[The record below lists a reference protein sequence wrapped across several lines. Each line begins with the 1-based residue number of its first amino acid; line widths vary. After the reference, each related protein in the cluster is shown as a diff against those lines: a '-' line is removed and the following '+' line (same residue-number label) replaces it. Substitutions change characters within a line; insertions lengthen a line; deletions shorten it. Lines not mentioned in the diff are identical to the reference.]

1 MTMFTCLFL
10 LQACNDNDDKSIP
23 PVITPPAPVTIVD
36 AAVDNGN
43 FTTLVAALEATGL
56 DTTLADE
63 NASFTVFA
71 PTDDAFALLGDDTI
85 NALLEDTDTLSDIL
99 TYHVISGEVD
109 AAAAVASAG
118 QTVEMVNGDMVGLSL
133 DGDNLLVNTATV
145 TMTDI
150 QTDNGIIHVIDAVL
164 MPPADKGQP
173 MMNIVETAVAD
184 GRFTTL
190 VAALQAAGLD
200 GALADASGNFTV
212 FAPTDDAFA
221 MIDDEVLSMIL
232 ADTDLLSN
240 LLLQHVI
247 DAEVSSVSAYALNGQ
262 QATTLS
268 DAMIPVSINAETDM
282 LMFGGANIV
291 IKDIYTSNGII
302 HVIDA
307 VVIGDLELPST
318 ANTVVDVA
326 VNDGNFTTLVS
337 VLQSTGLDAVLSDPD
352 TDFTVF
358 APTDDAFAKLDASL
372 LEGLLANP
380 EQLKSVLLYH
390 VLSGAKVMSDAAIT
404 VANSENNTV
413 TTANGS
419 DVALTVKDATL
430 YLNLSPVSA
439 ADVSADNG
447 VIHVVDQVIL
457 PPAMKGGETMNIVE
471 LASSLSQFS
480 TLVDAVTAAGLVDTL
495 SDENAN
501 FTVFA
506 PTNAAFDKIDDATL
520 SALLADNTA
529 LTSVLL
535 KHVLA
540 TEVNSVGAYAASG
553 KTVETAGEDVL
564 SINLVDFT
572 KTSNDTMDEV
582 AYDADSHML
591 VGGMN
596 SSHPGFTLY
605 VFDND
610 LGQSSS
616 TCVDTC
622 ATAWPPVLVTDGM
635 TDNIEGLSTIMREDG
650 DMQAAYLGRPLYF
663 YANDSVAGDMMGNGV
678 NDVWWSVKQ
687 APTSL
692 QVQGANITS
701 TDIYTT
707 NGVIHVI
714 DTVITSAENE

>member
-1 MTMFTCLFL
+1 MFTCLFL